1 MSLVESVA
9 NLLVTLFLEILFSSS
24 SSFATIPRFIGAPLL
39 FVFTTSVYIFIHRR
53 LHSCVGLVIVVRLH
67 LSATKSALYFP
78 RYPVRSNS
86 SKESSSIDGYHLDN
100 IDSYIHRHQTAQ
112 SSRVITII
120 VLSFLRGQTASYSSF
135 DDKRYG
141 SSTSTCTSS
150 TSRWYK

>member
-9 NLLVTLFLEILFSSS
+9 NLLVTLFLETLFSSS

-100 IDSYIHRHQTAQ
+100 IDIFIAIRPPSLLG
-112 SSRVITII
+112 VITII

-135 DDKRYG
+135 NDIRYG
-141 SSTSTCTSS
+141 TSTCTSS

>member
-9 NLLVTLFLEILFSSS
+9 NLLVTLFLETLFSSSS

-53 LHSCVGLVIVVRLH
+53 LHSCVGLVIVVRPH
-67 LSATKSALYFP
+67 LSAMKSALYFP

-86 SKESSSIDGYHLDN
+86 SDESSSIADIVCTTSVHIFIAIRPLSLLGL
-100 IDSYIHRHQTAQ
+100 
-112 SSRVITII
+112 ITII
-120 VLSFLRGQTASYSSF
+120 VLSFLWGQTASYSSF
-135 DDKRYG
+135 NDIRYG
-141 SSTSTCTSS
+141 SSTCTSS